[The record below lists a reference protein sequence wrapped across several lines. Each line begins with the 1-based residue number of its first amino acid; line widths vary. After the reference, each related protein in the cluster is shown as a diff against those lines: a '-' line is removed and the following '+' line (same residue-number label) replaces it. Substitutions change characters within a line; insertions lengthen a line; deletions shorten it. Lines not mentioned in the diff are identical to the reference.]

1 MTIDNLTSEIEEKLK
16 ELEEEYGD
24 RMMDVFSQRFIKN
37 RIKDPAKQYDLIC
50 KIEHEKL
57 EQLGLMIDNLEIA
70 DEENTK
76 EKGNKLE
83 DIVEFIFSNLKIF
96 DVVYTNKRNS
106 TNEMDLVIQLDNE
119 GKLASYERLFPFRE
133 IDSFIIECKNYNKK
147 VDVTWVGKFYSLLRS
162 CNLNFGIIFSIK
174 GFTAK
179 SKWQDAKGL
188 SKKLL
193 LKDNVYILDFNKKHL
208 ESIADGSNFIKL
220 LEEEKRSLD
229 LDVNMDFDRIENHDL
244 ESEISEI
251 VANLL

>member
-1 MTIDNLTSEIEEKLK
+1 MTNDNISNEIEEKLK
-16 ELEEEYGD
+16 KIEEEYGD
-24 RMMDVFSQRFIKN
+24 KMMDVFSQMFINK

-50 KIEHEKL
+50 KMEHDKL
-57 EQLGLMIDNLEIA
+57 ERLKLMINNLYTE

-133 IDSFIIECKNYNKK
+133 VDSFIIECKNYNKK

-162 CNLNFGIIFSIK
+162 CNLDFGIIFSID
-174 GFTAK
+174 GFTAR

-188 SKKLL
+188 SKKMLL
-193 LKDNVYILDFNKKHL
+193 RDNVYILDFNIRHL
-208 ESIADGSNFIKL
+208 NSIASGVNIIRL

-229 LDVNMDFDRIENHDL
+229 LDVNMDFDSIQKHSLQD
-244 ESEISEI
+244 EITEQ
-251 VANLL
+251 VANL